1 MLKTYF
7 NYVQN
12 VLGAK
17 SYLLP
22 PREPIVKLETIYN
35 FAVQRMTPE
44 DREIL
49 LNIIKALKAVK
60 TSIVELKL
68 SAVQSA
74 IDSDTSPSEPDPSP
88 EAIMPRRDQAKSAK
102 SVLIIFGENA
112 ARFLIPQ
119 TALQIGEVLNI
130 SGSDTLLTHS
140 IKDMRVRPELKRE
153 AWQHLKAFINN

>member
-22 PREPIVKLETIYN
+22 PREPVVKPETIYN

-68 SAVQSA
+68 SAVQTSTE
-74 IDSDTSPSEPDPSP
+74 SDTSSSEPDPSP
-88 EAIMPRRDQAKSAK
+88 ETLMPRPDQAK

-119 TALQIGEVLNI
+119 TQLQIGEVLNI

>member
-22 PREPIVKLETIYN
+22 HRQPEVKAQTIYN
-35 FAVQRMTPE
+35 FAVQRMSPE

-49 LNIIKALKAVK
+49 LNIIKALKAEK
-60 TSIVELKL
+60 SSIVELKL
-68 SAVQSA
+68 SAVQSPSEA
-74 IDSDTSPSEPDPSP
+74 VDESSEPDPSP
-88 EAIMPRRDQAKSAK
+88 ESFAVGRENGK

-119 TALQIGEVLNI
+119 TPIQIGEVLNI

-140 IKDMRVRPELKRE
+140 IKEMRVRPELKRE